1 MPAGEYQIRMARE
14 NIYDDDSKKLRS
26 FELEVNAEKAKV
38 TLAYKDYDMANLY
51 NLANCLGNSNF
62 CDLKVCSVKE
72 YQDKTARNC
81 RTTFCRADA
90 DKCTW

>member
-1 MPAGEYQIRMARE
+1 MPAGEYTIRMARE

-26 FELEVNAEKAKV
+26 FELEVNAVKEKV

-51 NLANCLGNSNF
+51 NLSNCLGNSNF
-62 CDLKVCSVKE
+62 CDMKVCSVKE
-72 YQDKTARNC
+72 YQYKTERRC
-81 RTTFCRADA
+81 RSTFCRADA